1 MRAILIVRLGALGDI
16 VHTLPVAAALRA
28 RFGDAR
34 IDWVVDERHR
44 ELLDLVPV
52 VDRRIVLRTR
62 SASLRRRVME
72 LRRTLARESYDIA
85 IDVQGLLKSAV
96 VARLSGAR
104 RILGFTSPYLRER
117 VAGLLYTETHDP
129 GDTAHVI
136 EKNLTLAASLGADV
150 SGMRF
155 PLTVPPSAALDAVR
169 ARRSVVGETSF
180 AVLNPG
186 AAWPNKRW
194 PPDRFGAV
202 AQWLRRARGLSSV
215 VTWGPGDETMAAAV
229 VDAAAGAAELAPAT
243 SISDLVAIVRES
255 TLMVSGDTGPV
266 HLAAAVGT
274 PVVGIYGPTHAA
286 RNGPWSVDDVTVSRF
301 TMCSCHHQRRCRAV
315 RWCLED
321 ISVDDVTAAIA
332 RRLEVPVGRHAR

>member
-16 VHTLPVAAALRA
+16 VHALPLAAALRA

-44 ELLDLVPV
+44 ELLELVPV
-52 VDRRIVLRTR
+52 VDRRIVLRTK
-62 SASLRRRVME
+62 SASFGRRVTE
-72 LRRTLARESYDIA
+72 LRRTLGRESYDIA
-85 IDVQGLLKSAV
+85 IDVQGLLKSAA

-104 RILGFTSPYLRER
+104 RILGFTPPHLRER
-117 VAGLLYTETHDP
+117 AARVLYTETHDP

-150 SGMRF
+150 SQIRF
-155 PLTVPPSAALDAVR
+155 PLMVPVSAAIDALR
-169 ARRSVVGETSF
+169 DRRSAAGDTQFV
-180 AVLNPG
+180 VLNPG

-202 AQWLRRARGLSSV
+202 AQWLRRERGLSSV
-215 VTWGPGDETMAAAV
+215 VTWGPGDETLAAAV
-229 VDAAAGAAELAPAT
+229 VDGAAGAAELAPTT
-243 SISDLVAIVRES
+243 SIADLIAIVREAA
-255 TLMVSGDTGPV
+255 LMVSGDTGPL

-274 PVVGIYGPTHAA
+274 PIVGIYGPTDAA

-301 TMCSCHHQRRCRAV
+301 AACDCHHRRRCRVA

-321 ISVDDVTAAIA
+321 ISADDVIAAIV
-332 RRLEVPVGRHAR
+332 RRLEAI

>member
-16 VHTLPVAAALRA
+16 IHALPVAAALRA

-44 ELLDLVPV
+44 ELLELVPV

-62 SASLRRRVME
+62 SVSLCRRVMA
-72 LRRTLARESYDIA
+72 LRRTLTRESYDIA

-104 RILGFTSPYLRER
+104 RVLGFTAPHLRER
-117 VAGLLYTETHDP
+117 AAGVLYTETHDP

-150 SGMRF
+150 SRIRV
-155 PLTVPPSAALDAVR
+155 PLTVPASAALNVVR
-169 ARRSVVGETSF
+169 DRRSAAGDTHF
-180 AVLNPG
+180 IVLNPG

-202 AQWLRRARGLSSV
+202 AQWLRREHGLRSV
-215 VTWGPGDETMAAAV
+215 VTWGPGDHTMAAAV
-229 VDAAAGAAELAPAT
+229 VDGSAGAAELAPPT
-243 SISDLVAIVRES
+243 SIADLIAIVGEAS
-255 TLMVSGDTGPV
+255 LMVSGDTGPV

-274 PVVGIYGPTHAA
+274 PIVGIYGPTDAA
-286 RNGPWSVDDVTVSRF
+286 RNGPWSADDVTVSRF
-301 TMCSCHHQRRCRAV
+301 AACGCHHQRRCRVA

-321 ISVDDVTAAIA
+321 ISVNDVTAAIT
-332 RRLEVPVGRHAR
+332 RRIGT

>member
-1 MRAILIVRLGALGDI
+1 MRAILIVRLGAMGDI
-16 VHTLPVAAALRA
+16 VHALPVAAALRA
-28 RFGDAR
+28 RFPDAR

-44 ELLDLVPV
+44 DLLELVRV
-52 VDRRIVLRTR
+52 VDRRIALRTR

-72 LRRTLARESYDIA
+72 LRRTLTRESYDIA

-104 RILGFTSPYLRER
+104 RVLGFTAPHLRER
-117 VAGLLYTETHDP
+117 AARVFYTETCDP

-150 SGMRF
+150 SRIQF
-155 PLTVPPSAALDAVR
+155 PLTVPASAALDALRHGHSAAGVTPF
-169 ARRSVVGETSF
+169 V
-180 AVLNPG
+180 VLNPG

-202 AQWLRRARGLSSV
+202 AEWLRRAHGLRSV
-215 VTWGPGDETMAAAV
+215 VTWGPGDETTAAAV
-229 VDAAAGAAELAPAT
+229 VDGSAGAAALAPQT
-243 SISDLVAIVRES
+243 SIADLVAIVRGAA
-255 TLMVSGDTGPV
+255 LMVSGDTGPV

-274 PVVGIYGPTHAA
+274 PVVGIYGPTDAA
-286 RNGPWSVDDVTVSRF
+286 RNGPWSADDVTVSRF
-301 TMCSCHHQRRCRAV
+301 TACGCHHQRRCRVA

-321 ISVDDVTAAIA
+321 ISVDDVIAAIT
-332 RRLEVPVGRHAR
+332 RRIGT

>member
-16 VHTLPVAAALRA
+16 VHALPVAAALRA
-28 RFGDAR
+28 RFPDAR
-34 IDWVVDERHR
+34 IDWVVDDRHR
-44 ELLDLVPV
+44 ALLELVPI
-52 VDRRIVLRTR
+52 VDRRIVLGAR
-62 SASLRRRVME
+62 SASLCRRVME
-72 LRRTLARESYDIA
+72 LRRTLTRESYDIA

-96 VARLSGAR
+96 VARLSGAC
-104 RILGFTSPYLRER
+104 RILGFTPPHLRER
-117 VAGLLYTETHDP
+117 AARVLYTETHDP
-129 GDTAHVI
+129 GDTTHVI

-150 SGMRF
+150 SQIRF
-155 PLTVPPSAALDAVR
+155 PLSVPASAALDALR
-169 ARRSVVGETSF
+169 ARRSAGGDTPFV
-180 AVLNPG
+180 VLNPG

-229 VDAAAGAAELAPAT
+229 VAGSAGAACLAPPT
-243 SISDLVAIVRES
+243 SIADLIAIVREAA
-255 TLMVSGDTGPV
+255 LMVSGDTGPM

-274 PVVGIYGPTHAA
+274 PIVGIYGPTDAA

-301 TMCSCHHQRRCRAV
+301 TACACHHRRRCRVA

-321 ISVDDVTAAIA
+321 ISVGDVTAAIV
-332 RRLEVPVGRHAR
+332 RRLEAS

>member
-1 MRAILIVRLGALGDI
+1 MRAILIVRLGAMGDI
-16 VHTLPVAAALRA
+16 VHALPVAAALRA
-28 RFGDAR
+28 RFPDAR

-44 ELLDLVPV
+44 DLLELVRV
-52 VDRRIVLRTR
+52 VDRRIALRTR

-72 LRRTLARESYDIA
+72 LRRTLTRESYDIA

-104 RILGFTSPYLRER
+104 RILGFTTPHLRER
-117 VAGLLYTETHDP
+117 AARVFYTETCDP

-150 SGMRF
+150 SRIQF
-155 PLTVPPSAALDAVR
+155 PLTVPASAALDALHHRHSAAGDTPFV
-169 ARRSVVGETSF
+169 
-180 AVLNPG
+180 VLNPG

-202 AQWLRRARGLSSV
+202 AEWLRRAHGLSSV
-215 VTWGPGDETMAAAV
+215 VTWGPGDETTAAAV
-229 VDAAAGAAELAPAT
+229 VDGSAGAAALAPQT
-243 SISDLVAIVRES
+243 SIADLIAIVRGAA
-255 TLMVSGDTGPV
+255 LMVSGDTGPV

-274 PVVGIYGPTHAA
+274 PVVGIYGPTDVA
-286 RNGPWSVDDVTVSRF
+286 RNGPWSADDVTVSRF
-301 TMCSCHHQRRCRAV
+301 TACGCHHQRRCRVA

-321 ISVDDVTAAIA
+321 ISVDDVIAAIT
-332 RRLEVPVGRHAR
+332 RRIGT

>member
-16 VHTLPVAAALRA
+16 VHALPVAAALRA

-52 VDRRIVLRTR
+52 VDRRVVLRTR
-62 SASLRRRVME
+62 SASLRRRVMD
-72 LRRTLARESYDIA
+72 LRRTLARESYDIT
-85 IDVQGLLKSAV
+85 IDLQGLLKSAV
-96 VARLSGAR
+96 VARLSRAR
-104 RILGFTSPYLRER
+104 RILGFRPPHLRER
-117 VAGLLYTETHDP
+117 AARLFYTETHDP

-150 SGMRF
+150 SRIRF
-155 PLTVPPSAALDAVR
+155 PLAVPASAALDAVR
-169 ARRSVVGETSF
+169 ARRSAVGETLF
-180 AVLNPG
+180 VVLNPG

-194 PPDRFGAV
+194 PPDRYGAV
-202 AQWLRRARGLSSV
+202 AHWLRRERGLSSV
-215 VTWGPGDETMAAAV
+215 VTWGPGDEAMAAAV
-229 VDAAAGAAELAPAT
+229 VDGSAGAAELAPAT
-243 SISDLVAIVRES
+243 SISDLVAIVRDA

-274 PVVGIYGPTHAA
+274 PIVGIYGPTDAA
-286 RNGPWSVDDVTVSRF
+286 RNGPWSVGDVTVSRF
-301 TMCSCHHQRRCRAV
+301 TECSCHHQRRCRVA

-332 RRLEVPVGRHAR
+332 RRLEAS

>member
-16 VHTLPVAAALRA
+16 VHALPVAAALRA
-28 RFGDAR
+28 RFPDAR

-44 ELLDLVPV
+44 ELLELVPV

-72 LRRTLARESYDIA
+72 LRRTLTRESYDIA
-85 IDVQGLLKSAV
+85 LDVQGLLKSAV
-96 VARLSGAR
+96 VARFSGAR
-104 RILGFTSPYLRER
+104 RVLGFTAPHLRER
-117 VAGLLYTETHDP
+117 AARVFYTETHDP

-150 SGMRF
+150 SRIQV
-155 PLTVPPSAALDAVR
+155 PLKIPASAALDAVCQR
-169 ARRSVVGETSF
+169 HSGAGDTPFV
-180 AVLNPG
+180 VLNPG

-202 AQWLRRARGLSSV
+202 AQWLRRAHGLSSV

-229 VDAAAGAAELAPAT
+229 VDGSAGAAELAPPT
-243 SISDLVAIVRES
+243 SIADLVAIVREAA
-255 TLMVSGDTGPV
+255 LIVSGDTGPV

-274 PVVGIYGPTHAA
+274 PIVGIYGPTDAA

-301 TMCSCHHQRRCRAV
+301 AACGCHHKRSCRVA

-321 ISVDDVTAAIA
+321 ISVDDVVAAIT
-332 RRLEVPVGRHAR
+332 RRLGAS

>member
-16 VHTLPVAAALRA
+16 VHALPVAAALRA
-28 RFGDAR
+28 RFPDAR

-44 ELLDLVPV
+44 ELLELVPV
-52 VDRRIVLRTR
+52 VDRRIVLRTK
-62 SASLRRRVME
+62 SASLGRRVRE
-72 LRRTLARESYDIA
+72 LRRTLGRESYDIA

-104 RILGFTSPYLRER
+104 RILGFTPSHLRER
-117 VAGLLYTETHDP
+117 AARVFYTETHDP

-150 SGMRF
+150 SRIRF
-155 PLTVPPSAALDAVR
+155 PLTIPASAALDALR
-169 ARRSVVGETSF
+169 DRRSAARDAPFV
-180 AVLNPG
+180 VLNPG

-202 AQWLRRARGLSSV
+202 AQWLRRQCGLSAV

-229 VDAAAGAAELAPAT
+229 VDGSAGAAELAPTT
-243 SISDLVAIVRES
+243 SIADLIAIVREAV
-255 TLMVSGDTGPV
+255 LMVSGDTGPV

-274 PVVGIYGPTHAA
+274 PIVGIYGPTDAA
-286 RNGPWSVDDVTVSRF
+286 RNGPWSVDDVTLSRF
-301 TMCSCHHQRRCRAV
+301 PACGCHHKRRCRVA

-321 ISVDDVTAAIA
+321 ISVDDVVAAIT
-332 RRLEVPVGRHAR
+332 RRLEAS

>member
-16 VHTLPVAAALRA
+16 VHALPVAAALRDC
-28 RFGDAR
+28 FSDAR

-44 ELLDLVPV
+44 ELLELVPV

-72 LRRTLARESYDIA
+72 LRRTLTRESYDIA
-85 IDVQGLLKSAV
+85 IDLQGLLKSAV

-104 RILGFTSPYLRER
+104 RILGFTPPHLRER
-117 VAGLLYTETHDP
+117 AARVFYTETHDP

-150 SGMRF
+150 SRIRF
-155 PLTVPPSAALDAVR
+155 PLTVPASAAGDAVR
-169 ARRSVVGETSF
+169 DRRSAAGDTAFV
-180 AVLNPG
+180 VLNPG

-202 AQWLRRARGLSSV
+202 AQWLRRERGLRSV

-229 VDAAAGAAELAPAT
+229 VDGSAGAAELAPPT
-243 SISDLVAIVRES
+243 SIADLIAIVGEAS
-255 TLMVSGDTGPV
+255 LMVSGDTGPV

-274 PVVGIYGPTHAA
+274 PIVGIYGPTDAA
-286 RNGPWSVDDVTVSRF
+286 RNGPWSADDVTVSRF
-301 TMCSCHHQRRCRAV
+301 TACGCHHQRRCGAA

-321 ISVDDVTAAIA
+321 ISVDDVTAAIT
-332 RRLEVPVGRHAR
+332 RRIGA